1 MIEGRR
7 KLTDAGNALLMLFIA
22 DEELTSLVVEKAR
35 QSWPYV
41 RHNEAAALED
51 LQKRASAMREESR
64 KVQARS

>member
-22 DEELTSLVVEKAR
+22 DEGLASFVVEKAR

-41 RHNEAAALED
+41 RHNEATALDD

-64 KVQARS
+64 RIQACF